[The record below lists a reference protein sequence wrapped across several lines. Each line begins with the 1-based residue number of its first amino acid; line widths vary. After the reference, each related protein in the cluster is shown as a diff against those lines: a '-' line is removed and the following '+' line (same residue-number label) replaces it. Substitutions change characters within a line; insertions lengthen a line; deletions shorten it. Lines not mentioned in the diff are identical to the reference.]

1 MPMYSRRS
9 ILRSLAG
16 IAVSKLAIASRQS
29 SARLSAV
36 PDGSNGP
43 KLIVILCGGIRQ
55 AETFHDPTFV
65 NIPHLHN
72 DLMPAGL
79 FVPVMRNAGVTSHF
93 NTIASVLTGNWQR
106 LDDWGKD
113 PPASPTAFEYLRKS
127 QCVPE
132 NGAWFISSNK
142 ALTSQIGASSYRDY
156 GPRFGANVVFPK
168 QLLIDAVVN
177 AATHGRAAHSA
188 SREKMQ
194 PELEAML
201 EAANY
206 EGLGWSVAGNAYSL
220 DPDVRDSVSTAIANL
235 VKTSAA
241 ATGDEFTYLV
251 AVEVMRR
258 FTPSLLVVT
267 FSDMEAA
274 HFGSYSLHLAGIRTL
289 DRLVYELWNE
299 AGANPA
305 YREKSTLFVLP
316 EFGRDFDGSSTN
328 GFFNHRQDGEST
340 RLSWMLC
347 LGKNAPHGSIL
358 ERPLFHIDIC
368 PTILRK
374 FGLNSPQTQG
384 QPIPELLV

>member
-1 MPMYSRRS
+1 MTMRSRRS
-9 ILRSLAG
+9 FLRSLAG
-16 IAVSKLAIASRQS
+16 LAASNLAIAGRQS
-29 SARLSAV
+29 SAQFSAV
-36 PDGSNGP
+36 PDMSNGP
-43 KLIVILCGGIRQ
+43 KLVVILCGGIRQ
-55 AETFHDPTFV
+55 AETFLDPAFV

-72 DLMPAGL
+72 DLLPAGL
-79 FVPVMRNAGVTSHF
+79 FIPVLRNGGVTSHF

-127 QCVPE
+127 ESVPE

-142 ALTSQIGASSYRDY
+142 ALTSQIGASSLRDY

-177 AATHGRAAHSA
+177 AASHGRTAHTA

-201 EAANY
+201 EADNY
-206 EGLGWSVAGNAYSL
+206 EGLGWSVAGNPHAL
-220 DPDVRDSVSTAIANL
+220 DTRVRDSVAKAIANL
-235 VKTSAA
+235 VKSSAA

-251 AVEVMRR
+251 AVEVMHR
-258 FTPSLLVVT
+258 FTPSLLVIT
-267 FSDMEAA
+267 FSDMEVA

-299 AGANPA
+299 IGGHPA
-305 YREKSTLFVLP
+305 YREKTTLFVLP

-328 GFFNHRQDGEST
+328 GFFNHRQDGDST

-347 LGKNAPHGSIL
+347 LGSNAPRGSIL
-358 ERPLFHIDIC
+358 ERPVQHIDVC

-374 FGLNSPQTQG
+374 FGLDPPRTQG
-384 QPIPELLV
+384 QPIAELLA